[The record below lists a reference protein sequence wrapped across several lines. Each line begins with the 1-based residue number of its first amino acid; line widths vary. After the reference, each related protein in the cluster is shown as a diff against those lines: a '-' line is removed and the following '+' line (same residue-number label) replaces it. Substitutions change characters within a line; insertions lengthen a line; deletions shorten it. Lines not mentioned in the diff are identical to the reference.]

1 MNYAEMKG
9 MQLAL
14 ADLTKRLDNVA
25 DLGKQFNRLS
35 ERLDNQDNVL
45 KVKTYSISHFILSIR
60 QNLIVL
66 F

>member
-1 MNYAEMKG
+1 MIYAEMRGVK
-9 MQLAL
+9 LAL

-25 DLGKQFNRLS
+25 DLGKQFDRLS
-35 ERLDNQDNVL
+35 ERLDNQDSVL